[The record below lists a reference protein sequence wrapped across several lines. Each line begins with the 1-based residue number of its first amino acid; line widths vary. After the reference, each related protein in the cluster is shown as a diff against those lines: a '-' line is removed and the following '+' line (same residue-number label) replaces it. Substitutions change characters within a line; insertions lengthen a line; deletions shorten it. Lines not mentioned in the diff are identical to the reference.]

1 MPVAFRNDTDQYGLG
16 SKLLH
21 WLIAILMISL
31 LALGVWM
38 VDLSY
43 YDPWYH
49 DALSLHKSLGISL
62 GMVVLLKLAWRLVS
76 PNPIPQSSLS
86 TFEVLAS
93 RWVHHLL
100 LFAMMVLPATGYLIS
115 SSEGAA
121 IEVFTLFEVPALWSV
136 SDGLRDLSITLHYY
150 LAYLTLGFVVLHA
163 TAAIK
168 HQFID
173 HKGTLKR
180 ML

>member
-1 MPVAFRNDTDQYGLG
+1 MAFRNNTGQYGLG

-21 WLIAILMISL
+21 WLIAALMILL

-49 DALSLHKSLGISL
+49 DALNLHKSLGISL
-62 GMVVLLKLAWRLVS
+62 GIMALVKLVWRFVS
-76 PNPIPQSSLS
+76 PNPAPQSSLS
-86 TFEVLAS
+86 AFEVFAS

-100 LFAMMVLPATGYLIS
+100 LFAMLVLPFTGYLIS

-121 IEVFTLFEVPALWSV
+121 IEVFTFFEVPALWGV
-136 SDGLRDLSITLHYY
+136 SDGLRDLSIALHYY
-150 LAYLTLGFVVLHA
+150 FAYLTLGFIVLHA
-163 TAAIK
+163 AAAIK